1 MTIFSLSHIIYL
13 LICAIIVVAYYFI
26 FKNKSKKV
34 QNIALF
40 IPLVLAFIIHFLK
53 PLIPVYKDNLPQS
66 LQALTPES
74 ICAISTLIFPFIYF
88 SKNKALKDYMVV
100 VGTISGFL
108 TLIIPADV
116 LGIDPTN
123 IEVIRFFFAHLTIF
137 MVPLLM
143 YLFDIHK
150 LKGNWVKNTLIIFA
164 IAVLIMI
171 LDTLLFTFIYEGKQG
186 LLDMFNLNR

>member
-40 IPLVLAFIIHFLK
+40 IPLALAFIIHFLK

-171 LDTLLFTFIYEGKQG
+171 LDTILFTFIYEGKQG
-186 LLDMFNLNR
+186 LLDMFKLNR

>member
-40 IPLVLAFIIHFLK
+40 IPLALAFIIHFLK

-137 MVPLLM
+137 MIPLLM